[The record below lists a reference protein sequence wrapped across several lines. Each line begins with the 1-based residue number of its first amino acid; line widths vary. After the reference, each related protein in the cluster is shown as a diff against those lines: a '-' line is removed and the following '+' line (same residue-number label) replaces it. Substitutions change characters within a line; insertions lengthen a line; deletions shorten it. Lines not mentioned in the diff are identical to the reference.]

1 MSIYDNLNLANSI
14 FKGLND
20 KNGLMICGYEHGE
33 NECEELQG
41 LTDDEIWQRKNATIF
56 TFANKI
62 PFLGDEF
69 FNFNKYRYDN
79 TVAKWFEL
87 WGHSLD
93 RENLGGNFE
102 KSIMQTNI
110 SPTANKSVEDYNEIS
125 KNFDYLITH
134 FEVLQPSLVLF
145 MGRELTDFINQQD
158 NYEKV
163 IKVVG
168 NEIGQR
174 KMVQKESGGFKI
186 FFQNFENC
194 KTVCFPHPSGS
205 RGLRDNYIAQFKP
218 EMDKLLQEYKQMR
231 GF

>member
-20 KNGLMICGYEHGE
+20 KNGLLICGYEHGI
-33 NECEELQG
+33 NPDKQFTG

-56 TFANKI
+56 TFANKT
-62 PFLGDEF
+62 PFLGDGF

-79 TVAKWFEL
+79 IVAKWFEL

-145 MGRELTDFINQQD
+145 MGRRLTDFINQQD
-158 NYEKV
+158 NYEKF

-174 KMVQKESGGFKI
+174 KMVQKESGGFQV
-186 FFQNFENC
+186 FFQNFEKC
-194 KTVCFPHPSGS
+194 KTVCFPHPSGAKVAY
-205 RGLRDNYIAQFKP
+205 NYIKQFKP
-218 EMDKLLQEYKQMR
+218 EMDKLLQEYKQMC